1 MSTKSW
7 WIKIRKA
14 VWPNYWRQRHQPL
27 QRDSNPDPL
36 PPSSSSSLI
45 YALLLLFNHLNQIHF
60 SAFLK
65 LQTVH
70 EDKQLLMS
78 CGSPVSH
85 ELSSWVCCQFEYKH
99 TLETN
104 LCLYVVSTQSPA
116 LQTVLSRA
124 FTVGVVMQE
133 LVTALVCPLRDTDK
147 ETHFRYFL
155 MSAIRFENLAGCQQ
169 TFMFHRCMKRLE
181 SEKRKSSSYLQASIR
196 RIFIVRDLQWFME
209 RIKHNVYI
217 LELILQEPGSE

>member
-14 VWPNYWRQRHQPL
+14 VWPNYWRQRHQPP
-27 QRDSNPDPL
+27 QHDSNPDPL

-45 YALLLLFNHLNQIHF
+45 YALLLLFNHLIQIHF

-70 EDKQLLMS
+70 EDKPLLMLY
-78 CGSPVSH
+78 GSLVSH
-85 ELSSWVCCQFEYKH
+85 EVGSWVCCQFEHKH

-104 LCLYVVSTQSPA
+104 LYLYVGSAQSPA
-116 LQTVLSRA
+116 LKTVLSRA

-133 LVTALVCPLRDTDK
+133 SVTALVRPLRDMDK

-155 MSAIRFENLAGCQQ
+155 MSAIRFESLAGC
-169 TFMFHRCMKRLE
+169 
-181 SEKRKSSSYLQASIR
+181 
-196 RIFIVRDLQWFME
+196 
-209 RIKHNVYI
+209 
-217 LELILQEPGSE
+217 